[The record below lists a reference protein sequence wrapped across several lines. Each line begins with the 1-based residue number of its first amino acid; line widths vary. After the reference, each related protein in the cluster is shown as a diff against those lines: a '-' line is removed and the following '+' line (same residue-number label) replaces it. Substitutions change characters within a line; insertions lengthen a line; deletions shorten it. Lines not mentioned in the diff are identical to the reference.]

1 MRRYGSGEEF
11 EELFFGRHSSGNRLR
26 IKDSEELLFEEVASQ
41 IIDEIRKSDIKHP
54 DTRMGAAFHSRIVK
68 ELEELGIDANGFG
81 LATTIDTDLDL
92 GFEADGL
99 LFLPAVPRSPVTID
113 LFNIDRA
120 ALPRNLW
127 IDSRV
132 GNFSWEDYQSA
143 LYQFKTGMAKWKE
156 DNKKALEE
164 GFVVIKPLDL
174 RVYTDRGRPR
184 SHFIV
189 TPYDAGTYVGRRRF
203 ANNVARYFASKV
215 ASQGLKT
222 AQKSHK

>member
-1 MRRYGSGEEF
+1 MKRYGSGEEF

-26 IKDSEELLFEEVASQ
+26 IADGEELSFDDAANQV
-41 IIDEIRKSDIKHP
+41 IDDICESDIKHP
-54 DTRMGAAFHSRIVK
+54 DTRMGAAFHSSIVK
-68 ELEELGIDANGFG
+68 ELQELGINANGFV
-81 LATTIDTDLDL
+81 LKTTIDTDLDL
-92 GFEADGL
+92 GFESDGL
-99 LFLPAVPRSPVTID
+99 LFLPVAPRFPLTID
-113 LFNIDRA
+113 LFNIDKA
-120 ALPRNLW
+120 VLPRDLW
-127 IDSRV
+127 IDSWE

-174 RVYTDRGRPR
+174 RVYTDRSRPK

-203 ANNVARYFASKV
+203 ANNVAKYFANKV
-215 ASQGLKT
+215 VSQGRNM
-222 AQKSHK
+222 AQESHK